1 MQPPWVLSHLK
12 SSHQTDKVRDLE
24 TSLLIQGKNQRV
36 GTCTCRRWVGTIA
49 HWTTGLACIGLD
61 SPKLP
66 HNALFSATQV
76 GESSSPVKFSKSS
89 DCTHPV
95 DIGYSSGIA

>member
-1 MQPPWVLSHLK
+1 MQHPLVLSHLK
-12 SSHQTDKVRDLE
+12 SSHLTDKVHDLE
-24 TSLLIQGKNQRV
+24 TSLLIHGKNQRV
-36 GTCTCRRWVGTIA
+36 GRHWVGTIA

-66 HNALFSATQV
+66 QNALFSARQV
-76 GESSSPVKFSKSS
+76 GESSSPVTFSRSS

-95 DIGYSSGIA
+95 DTGDSGGVA